1 MKDIKPRLKQS
12 EEALGGRK
20 WDIQVHRNELNE
32 QLEKINRLEKE
43 LIDLKSTLNDSFLSK
58 VIQAMKAKKKS

>member
-1 MKDIKPRLKQS
+1 M
-12 EEALGGRK
+12 GGRK